1 MTAKRTDSTAKK
13 IMVILFELTKR
24 TLILSAI
31 SYLLTAWIWA
41 E

>member
-13 IMVILFELTKR
+13 LLVLFYELTRR